1 MNHLSKVLLGL
12 MLGGSVM
19 AHAQSRTC
27 GSMAYL
33 QHQIEQDP
41 GRRSALEAIENHTNL
56 VLASEAVPTGTITIP
71 VVVHVVYNTS
81 AENISAAQIQ
91 SQIDV
96 LNQDFRRTNPDAD
109 GTWPQAADSEI
120 EFCLA
125 SVDPNGN
132 PTSGITRT
140 STSLSAFGTNDAV
153 KSSASGGKDAWPSS
167 QYLNMWVCDISGGI
181 LGYAQFP
188 GGPASTD
195 GVVIDYQYFG
205 TIGTATAPFDL
216 GRTTTHEV
224 GHWLNLRHIW
234 GDGGCSVDD
243 GVSDTPVS
251 DGPNYGCAPGT
262 VSCGTTDMVQNYMDY
277 SDDGCMNLFTAGQKA
292 RMRALFDTS
301 GGARASLLS
310 SGGCGGGSGGPTC
323 SDGIQNGTETGVDC
337 GGSCPPCPV
346 ACTDNPVTLS
356 ITLDNYPSETS
367 WSLVNDAGVTVASG
381 GGYSGAGS
389 TVTQDLCLPDDCYTF
404 TINDSYG
411 DGICCAYGSGSYT
424 LSGPSGVLASGGS
437 FGSSESTP
445 FCLGGG
451 PAPTCTDGV
460 QNGDET
466 GVDCGGSACPPCAT
480 CTDGIQNGDETGV
493 DCGGSACPPCATCT
507 DGIQNGD
514 ETGVDCGGSAC
525 PPCPVGCTDNTV
537 TLSITFDNYPEETAW
552 SITNAGGATV
562 ASGGPYGS
570 QPDGS
575 TITEEFCVPDGCYTF
590 TITDAYGDGI
600 CCAYGSGSYS
610 LTGPSGTLASG
621 GSFGASESTP
631 FCLGGGPA
639 PTCSDGIQNGDETG
653 VDCGGSVCPPCG
665 GGGGCTDVVLDA
677 NDFESTWGIWN
688 DGGSDCAAGT
698 AFSAFANSGSS
709 CVRLRDNTSSSVM
722 TTDVLDLSNVDELT
736 VSFSYITN
744 SMDNANEDFWLQIST
759 NGGSSYT
766 TVEEWN
772 LGDEFVNNVRY
783 NDAVTLTGPFG
794 SNVRLRFR
802 CDASA
807 NNDQVYLDDVVIEG
821 CVNPARMAAE
831 APAQAPALQGIHLF
845 PNPANDRVF
854 VRVDLAEGSEVDLTV
869 TDLAGQVVWAGSRT
883 LEAGSQQLSLET
895 ASWTPGMYLLQVTDR
910 RSAQVRRFV
919 VSR

>member
-27 GSMAYL
+27 GSMGYL
-33 QHQIEQDP
+33 QHQINQDP

-125 SVDPNGN
+125 SIDPNGN

-493 DCGGSACPPCATCT
+493 DCGGS
-507 DGIQNGD
+507 
-514 ETGVDCGGSAC
+514 
-525 PPCPVGCTDNTV
+525 
-537 TLSITFDNYPEETAW
+537 
-552 SITNAGGATV
+552 
-562 ASGGPYGS
+562 
-570 QPDGS
+570 
-575 TITEEFCVPDGCYTF
+575 
-590 TITDAYGDGI
+590 
-600 CCAYGSGSYS
+600 
-610 LTGPSGTLASG
+610 
-621 GSFGASESTP
+621 
-631 FCLGGGPA
+631 
-639 PTCSDGIQNGDETG
+639 
-653 VDCGGSVCPPCG
+653 VCPPCG

-772 LGDEFVNNVRY
+772 LGDEFLNNVRY

-883 LEAGSQQLSLET
+883 LEAGTQQLTLET